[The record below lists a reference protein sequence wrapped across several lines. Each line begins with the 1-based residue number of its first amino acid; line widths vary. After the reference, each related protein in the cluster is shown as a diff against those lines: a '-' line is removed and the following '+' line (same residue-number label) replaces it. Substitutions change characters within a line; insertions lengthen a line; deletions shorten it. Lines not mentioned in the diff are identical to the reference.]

1 MSQTPAPLTTD
12 ELQSLMW
19 IATVTNRVALP
30 AAHLE
35 TLLRAG
41 YIHEGI
47 TGPVLTDLG
56 ERLLARR
63 RARRTALGRH
73 PCVAGHGP
81 TERGRLALVRVIYP
95 TSYD

>member
-1 MSQTPAPLTTD
+1 MSEPQVKPVGRCTRMGQIPAPLTTD
-12 ELQSLMW
+12 ELQSPMW

-35 TLLRAG
+35 KLLRAG

-56 ERLLARR
+56 ERLLAREAGR
-63 RARRTALGRH
+63 RDDSG
-73 PCVAGHGP
+73 
-81 TERGRLALVRVIYP
+81 
-95 TSYD
+95 